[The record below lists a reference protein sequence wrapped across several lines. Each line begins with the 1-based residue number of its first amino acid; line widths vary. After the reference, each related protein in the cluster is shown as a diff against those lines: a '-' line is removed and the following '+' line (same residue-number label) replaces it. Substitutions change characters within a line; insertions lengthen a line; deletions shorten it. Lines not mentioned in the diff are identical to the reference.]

1 MMGIRELLDP
11 LDLLVVAAECLRE
24 GEEAE
29 VDDSRREVDVLE
41 QLGGPELAE
50 DRELHHV
57 GDAVRLEQA
66 GQQPDQ
72 KGSSQPKATRT

>member
-41 QLGGPELAE
+41 QLGGSELANGSTAPT
-50 DRELHHV
+50 L
-57 GDAVRLEQA
+57 A
-66 GQQPDQ
+66 DQ
-72 KGSSQPKATRT
+72 TRPRWPGSCS